1 MKIELEKMPDK
12 LKAILFDCDGIIA
25 DTEPLHLAA
34 FKQTLAD
41 EGIHLTDKQ
50 YYEEYLALD
59 DRGCFKKAYSYYSK
73 DLSFRKLQELIARK
87 AHYFEPVL
95 EKNLKLFPGVAE
107 FIKIAAESYPLAIAS
122 GARRREIDLI
132 LTHGQLKDYFQAIIS
147 ADDVVNGKP
156 DPESFL
162 LACERVKSTD
172 ASITPASCL
181 VIEDSFHGIHA
192 AVAAG
197 MRCLAVTN
205 SYPKEQLTEADLV
218 VESLMGLPLEQLQF
232 LF

>member
-1 MKIELEKMPDK
+1 MPNAQ
-12 LKAILFDCDGIIA
+12 LKAILFDCDGVIA

-41 EGIHLTDKQ
+41 EGILLTDKQ

-59 DRGCFKKAYSYYSK
+59 DRGCFKKAYSQYTK
-73 DLSFRKLQELIARK
+73 ELSSRKLTELVARK

-122 GARRREIDLI
+122 GARQHEIDLI
-132 LTHGQLKDYFQAIIS
+132 LSYGQLKDYFQAIIS

-162 LACERVKSTD
+162 RACESVRGID
-172 ASITPASCL
+172 DSITPASCL

-192 AVAAG
+192 ARAAG

-218 VESLMGLPLEQLQF
+218 VESLAGLSLAQLQI